1 MFAFTVSD
9 NTVENPLENSF
20 QKITNEIDLIL
31 KNLKRE
37 NDLQSDEAAGILTAR
52 IDDFVKETV
61 NQSIFDLKEKKNI
74 DLSEKREELNHSI
87 DRIVTQKA
95 HDMISKVLG
104 KTENTFTTPNRYKN
118 LKTPDN
124 RRAIGIKT
132 CFFFYNIIH
141 INDI

>member
-1 MFAFTVSD
+1 M
-9 NTVENPLENSF
+9 ENSF

-37 NDLQSDEAAGILTAR
+37 NDLQSDEAAGMLTAR

-61 NQSIFDLKEKKNI
+61 NQSIVDLKEKKNI
-74 DLSEKREELNHSI
+74 DLSAKREELNNSI

-104 KTENTFTTPNRYKN
+104 KTDNTFVTPNRYKN

-124 RRAIGIKT
+124 RRAIGR
-132 CFFFYNIIH
+132 
-141 INDI
+141 D